1 MDVIDFSSREARAR
15 LRKLLDGK
23 QPVPIILCFPD
34 RVNDVYRA
42 RDLKSTEE
50 NLITEMLE
58 KFKGVN
64 DGVNSEANTNNNRSN
79 TTNVKPPTLE
89 LPRFDEK
96 IAEWTT
102 FCDLLIAAI
111 HNN

>member
-1 MDVIDFSSREARAR
+1 MAEEYLKISRIANNDQTICFSTVGR
-15 LRKLLDGK
+15 
-23 QPVPIILCFPD
+23 
-34 RVNDVYRA
+34 
-42 RDLKSTEE
+42 STEE

>member
-1 MDVIDFSSREARAR
+1 MEVFEKLRTYLRR
-15 LRKLLDGK
+15 LAFQWKFLTKL
-23 QPVPIILCFPD
+23 
-34 RVNDVYRA
+34 
-42 RDLKSTEE
+42 STDE

-89 LPRFDEK
+89 LPCFDEE
-96 IAEWTT
+96 ITEWTT
-102 FCDLLIAAI
+102 FCDLFTAAI